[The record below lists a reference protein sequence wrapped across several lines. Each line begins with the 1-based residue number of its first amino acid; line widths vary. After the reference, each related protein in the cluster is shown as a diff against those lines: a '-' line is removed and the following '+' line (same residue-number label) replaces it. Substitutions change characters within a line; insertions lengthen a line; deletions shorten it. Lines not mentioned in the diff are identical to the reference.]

1 MATTKLDKDIKDPA
15 YRRFI
20 PDQVLTA
27 SQLNDVID
35 HFECQDRFTRIC
47 LNGVGI
53 ACGLEIT
60 YKKNKSIKV
69 AKGCAVTTDGDLVPF
84 PGAAFTHAK
93 PFVDVEA
100 KYGHFNGINLIELFT
115 EATNK
120 NKAKPLDTVANL
132 EDMVVV
138 LYLEYFCKAETPC
151 TSTDCDTQGEGQTAK
166 VRVLLIEKEDAKR
179 ISNKDNDPIFDAHN
193 NDKKFIDLPDVNFKK
208 VILKNTYLTRNRVQ
222 VISQDSN
229 TASYFR
235 LKDSY
240 RKAMQDTTV
249 IANLK
254 SGIDKLFTDFKVLL
268 DTDSV
273 GTKASTINAKITEL
287 FKLSSRNLPL
297 DIQYRYDL
305 LKDLI
310 DTYNEIK
317 CLLFDLRVVCCPEI
331 SSFPKHVL
339 LGELEPVEAFFQ
351 CRHKFYPSPI
361 IPHGKENFEKI
372 RTLILRIHFMLN
384 EYNVPGSTEMKVT
397 PSKKASNAL
406 GKRALPYYYKTSLN
420 LIKNWDYDKTKTY
433 KSDENLGYQ
442 SANLSESDAI
452 QNPLDYDLDDHD
464 FYRIEGHLGKDYRDA
479 IKDLDAIKTEKGLAF
494 EIKVLSIDETIDSIN
509 PNDYECEFEDI
520 NAVLKAWRAEQN
532 CLNAGVS
539 KFFSGF
545 SIKQQGEHKFYKLS
559 KRGRSTIRESASSD
573 TTETASTGRSVT
585 GAISDI
591 SSASVNQP
599 FSETTKKFLTSN
611 TAFTGFG
618 AVDTKAILGGF
629 KVLSGLKFYNLDTVV
644 LDNLEKDEDVLGSIV
659 DKAMREKPEGSAED
673 IVNLVK
679 AKIDEDEAIATW
691 DKDIKQVNLYH
702 TAEILAATKIASR
715 YIPNDIT
722 EIDPDRVDKY
732 NKTIKD
738 LCARVERFKK
748 NMTALLYKP
757 ETTYRRFGHEQQY
770 ELLLNQLSVNC
781 CSTAKMKSLLAEIE
795 IRKKKILEQKLLS
808 KFVEKHTGLE
818 HKAGVKPGGT
828 FVMVYKGG
836 IPKRRPIFPINPSFG
851 NVLGDAVI
859 NPNIGA
865 IRKPVT
871 NISAIRNLGNPVIK
885 ANLIGNIDLGS
896 VNPKISD
903 TLNLGNLI
911 NPNILDALKDRFILP
926 PISNISENT
935 VVADFTLP
943 YICCSDC
950 SPVAFIIPKTPI
962 SLRLPVDFVCLDE
975 DTKKIA
981 FEVSPSDGV
990 VTADVPSNLNG
1001 GVVQEDGKFMFD
1013 ANAVSESLH
1022 GTEIKFKVNDQF
1034 TDARITVFKK
1044 PDFDF
1049 VASDPVFFKDNTIA
1063 RVTFT
1068 VKDEKLPDNVT
1079 FEWDFGDD
1087 SLPDNSNEEN
1097 PKHVYQ
1103 LNLGDDG
1110 SQTFKVALTVTNGRC
1125 SHTVE
1130 HDITIAP
1137 VIFELNIADE
1147 ICLTSE
1153 ADGDTQI
1160 PFEITPEDATVKLA
1174 KPMEGLAIKEN
1185 NLIFQAGFK
1194 AFNVPIR
1201 FTINGQAVGTECIAR
1216 ISPQARIIL
1225 PPREKLVINAASDRI
1240 DVPFKIHN
1248 LNEFSEA
1255 TQTYAWDF
1263 GDGGKST
1270 LKNPRHIYRAP
1281 RDAQNGQVL
1290 SFEATLNVT
1299 SKVCGTK
1306 TFKTKVNIRVQRLI

>member
-1 MATTKLDKDIKDPA
+1 MATTKLDKEIKDPA
-15 YRRFI
+15 YRRFV

-47 LNGVGI
+47 LSGVGI
-53 ACGLEIT
+53 VCGLNVSYT
-60 YKKNKSIKV
+60 KNTSIKV
-69 AKGCAVTTDGDLVPF
+69 SKGCAVTTDGDLVPF
-84 PGAAFTHAK
+84 PGATFTHAK
-93 PFVDVEA
+93 IFDDVEA
-100 KYGHFNGINLIELFT
+100 KYGHFNGVNLMELFT
-115 EATNK
+115 KAADESN
-120 NKAKPLDTVANL
+120 AKPLNTIANL

-138 LYLEYFCKAETPC
+138 LYLEYFCKEETPC

-193 NDKKFIDLPDVNFKK
+193 NTKKLVDLPNVHLKK
-208 VILKNTYLTRNRVQ
+208 VVLKNTYITRNRVQ
-222 VISQDSN
+222 VIEQNSN

-240 RKAMQDTTV
+240 RKAMQDTAV

-273 GTKASTINAKITEL
+273 GTKASIINTKITSL

-339 LGELEPVEAFFQ
+339 LGELEPVEAYVQ

-361 IPHGKENFEKI
+361 IPHGKEKFEKI

-384 EYNVPGSTEMKVT
+384 EYNIPSSSATIKVT
-397 PSKKASNAL
+397 PSKKPSDEL

-420 LIKNWDYDKTKTY
+420 LIKNWDYDKTKKH

-479 IKDLDAIKTEKGLAF
+479 IKDLDTLKTEKGLAF
-494 EIKVLSIDETIDSIN
+494 DIKVLSIDETIENIN

-545 SIKQQGEHKFYKLS
+545 SLKQQGEHKFYKLS
-559 KRGRSTIRESASSD
+559 KQSRVVSRDSASTDAASSGR
-573 TTETASTGRSVT
+573 TATGTVSNISTASIKPTFSGSTRSFLASGTG
-585 GAISDI
+585 
-591 SSASVNQP
+591 
-599 FSETTKKFLTSN
+599 
-611 TAFTGFG
+611 FTGFG
-618 AVDTKAILGGF
+618 AIDTKAILGSF
-629 KVLSGLKFYNLDTVV
+629 KAFPGLKLYNLDTVV

-679 AKIDEDEAIATW
+679 TKIDEDETIATW
-691 DKDIKQVNLYH
+691 DADIKKVNLH
-702 TAEILAATKIASR
+702 HAAEILASTKIASR
-715 YIPNDIT
+715 FIPNDIT

-732 NKTIKD
+732 NTTIKD

-748 NMTALLYKP
+748 NMTSLLYKP

-770 ELLLNQLSVNC
+770 ALLLNQLSVNC
-781 CSTAKMKSLLAEIE
+781 CSAAKMKSLLAEIE

-808 KFVEKHTGLE
+808 KFVEKHSGLE

-836 IPKRRPIFPINPSFG
+836 IPKRSPIFPFNPSFG
-851 NVLGDAVI
+851 NVLSDAVI

-865 IRKPVT
+865 IRNPAI
-871 NISAIRNLGNPVIK
+871 NILPIRNLENPVIK
-885 ANLIGNIDLGS
+885 DSLTRNFDFTNI
-896 VNPKISD
+896 NPRITD
-903 TLNLGNLI
+903 RLDLGNLI
-911 NPNILDALKDRFILP
+911 NPNILDTLSDRFILP

-950 SPVAFIIPKTPI
+950 SPVAFIVPKTPI
-962 SLRLPVDFVCLDE
+962 SLRLPVDFVCLGE
-975 DTKKIA
+975 DTEKIA

-990 VTADVPSNLNG
+990 VTADVASGLNG
-1001 GVVQEDGKFMFD
+1001 GVIQEDGKYLFD
-1013 ANAVSESLH
+1013 ASAVSESLH

-1044 PDFDF
+1044 PNFDF
-1049 VASDPVFFKDNTIA
+1049 VASEPVFFKENTIA
-1063 RVTFT
+1063 RVNFN
-1068 VKDEKLPDNVT
+1068 VKDDELPDNVI
-1079 FEWDFGDD
+1079 FEWNFGDD
-1087 SLPDNSNEEN
+1087 SLPDNINEEN

-1110 SQTFKVALTVTNGRC
+1110 SQTFKVTLRVTNGRC

-1130 HDITIAP
+1130 HDVTIAP
-1137 VIFELNIADE
+1137 VIFELNIANE
-1147 ICLTSE
+1147 VCLTGGENS
-1153 ADGDTQI
+1153 DTQI
-1160 PFEITPEDATVKLA
+1160 PFEISPEDATVKLA
-1174 KPMEGLAIKEN
+1174 KPVERVTIKEN
-1185 NLIFQAGFK
+1185 NLIFQTGFK
-1194 AFNVPIR
+1194 AFNRPIR
-1201 FTINGQAVGTECIAR
+1201 FTVNGQAVSAECIAR
-1216 ISPQARIIL
+1216 INPQVRIIL
-1225 PPREKLVINAASDRI
+1225 PPAEKLVINAASDRI
-1240 DVPFKIHN
+1240 DVPFRMHN
-1248 LNEFSEA
+1248 VNEFSED
-1255 TQTYAWDF
+1255 TQAYEWTF
-1263 GDGGKST
+1263 GDGGTST
-1270 LKNPRHIYRAP
+1270 LKNPRHVYRAP
-1281 RDAQNGQVL
+1281 RNAENGQVL
-1290 SFEATLNVT
+1290 SFDVGLKIS
-1299 SKVCGTK
+1299 SKACGSK
-1306 TFKTKVNIRVQRLI
+1306 TFKTTVKIRVRRLI

>member
-1 MATTKLDKDIKDPA
+1 MGTTKLDKDINDPA
-15 YRRFI
+15 YRRFV

-47 LNGVGI
+47 LSGVGI

-60 YKKNKSIKV
+60 YNKNKSIKV
-69 AKGCAVTTDGDLVPF
+69 GKGCAVTTDGDLIPF
-84 PGAAFTHAK
+84 PGAIYSQAK
-93 PFVDVEA
+93 TYNDVEA
-100 KYGHFNGINLIELFT
+100 KYGHFNGVNLMELFT
-115 EATNK
+115 KASEEK
-120 NKAKPLDTVANL
+120 NTKPLNSIANL

-138 LYLEYFCKAETPC
+138 LYLEYFSKKETPC
-151 TSTDCDTQGEGQTAK
+151 TTTDCDTQGEGQTAK
-166 VRVLLIEKEDAKR
+166 VRVLLIDKDYAKR

-193 NDKKFIDLPDVNFKK
+193 NDKKFIDLPDVNLKK
-208 VILKNTYLTRNRVQ
+208 VVLKNTYLTRNRVQ

-254 SGIDKLFTDFKVLL
+254 SGINKIFTDFKVLL

-273 GTKASTINAKITEL
+273 GTKASTINSKITAL

-317 CLLFDLRVVCCPEI
+317 CLLFDLRVVCYPEI

-361 IPHGKENFEKI
+361 IPHGKEKLEKI

-384 EYNVPGSTEMKVT
+384 EYNIPSSSSEIKIT
-397 PSKKASNAL
+397 PSKKPSVEL
-406 GKRALPYYYKTSLN
+406 GKRAVPYYYKTSRN
-420 LIKNWDYDKTKTY
+420 LIKNWDYDKTIKY

-452 QNPLDYDLDDHD
+452 QNPLDYDLDAHN

-479 IKDLDAIKTEKGLAF
+479 IKDLDTIKTEKGLAF
-494 EIKVLSIDETIDSIN
+494 DVKVLSIDETIESIN

-545 SIKQQGEHKFYKLS
+545 SIKKQGEHKFYKLS
-559 KRGRSTIRESASSD
+559 KGGRATLRDSASND
-573 TTETASTGRSVT
+573 VTPTERPST
-585 GAISDI
+585 GAISHI
-591 SSASVNQP
+591 SSATFNQP
-599 FSETTKKFLTSN
+599 LFGSTRKILSSD
-611 TAFTGFG
+611 TAFGGFG
-618 AVDTKAILGGF
+618 TIDTKAILGSF
-629 KVLSGLKFYNLDTVV
+629 KTLHGLKLYNLDTVV
-644 LDNLEKDEDVLGSIV
+644 LDNLEKDDDVLGNIV

-679 AKIDEDEAIATW
+679 IKIDEDQDIANW
-691 DKDIKQVNLYH
+691 DADIKKVNLYH
-702 TAEILAATKIASR
+702 TAEILASTKIASR

-722 EIDPDRVDKY
+722 EIDPERVDKY
-732 NKTIKD
+732 NSTIKD
-738 LCARVERFKK
+738 LCSRVERFKK
-748 NMTALLYKP
+748 NMTSLLYKP
-757 ETTYRRFGHEQQY
+757 ETTYKRFGHEQQY
-770 ELLLNQLSVNC
+770 ALLLNQLSVNC
-781 CSTAKMKSLLAEIE
+781 CSAAKMKSLLAEIE

-836 IPKRRPIFPINPSFG
+836 IPKVKPVFPINPSFG
-851 NVLGDAVI
+851 NVFGNAVI

-865 IRKPVT
+865 IRNPVQ
-871 NISAIRNLGNPVIK
+871 NISPIRNFGSHVIK
-885 ANLIGNIDLGS
+885 DKLTRNIDLS
-896 VNPKISD
+896 NINPSIKDRLDID
-903 TLNLGNLI
+903 NLI
-911 NPNILDALKDRFILP
+911 NPNILEAIKDRFILP

-935 VVADFTLP
+935 VVADFMLP

-950 SPVAFIIPKTPI
+950 SPIAFIVPKTPI

-975 DTKKIA
+975 DTDKIA

-990 VTADVPSNLNG
+990 VTADVASGLNG
-1001 GVVQEDGKFMFD
+1001 GVIQEDGKYMFD

-1022 GTEIKFKVNDQF
+1022 GNEIKFKVNDQF

-1044 PDFDF
+1044 PNFDF
-1049 VASDPVFFKDNTIA
+1049 VASEPVFFKDNTIA
-1063 RVTFT
+1063 RVNFN
-1068 VKDEKLPDNVT
+1068 VKDDDLPDNVT
-1079 FEWDFGDD
+1079 FEWNFGDD
-1087 SLPDNSNEEN
+1087 SLPDNFNEEN

-1103 LNLGDDG
+1103 LKLGDDG
-1110 SQTFKVALTVTNGRC
+1110 SQTFKVALTVANGRC

-1130 HDITIAP
+1130 HDVTIAP
-1137 VIFELNIADE
+1137 VIFKLSIVNE
-1147 ICLTSE
+1147 ICLTGGE
-1153 ADGDTQI
+1153 NGDTVI

-1174 KPMEGLAIKEN
+1174 RSIERLLIKDN

-1194 AFNVPIR
+1194 AFNIPIR
-1201 FTINGQAVGTECIAR
+1201 FTVNGQAVGTECIAR

-1225 PPREKLVINAASDRI
+1225 PPADKLVINAASDRL
-1240 DVPFKIHN
+1240 DVPFRIHN
-1248 LNEFSEA
+1248 LNAFSEN

-1263 GDGGKST
+1263 GDGGKSS
-1270 LKNPRHIYRAP
+1270 LKNPRHVYKAP
-1281 RDAQNGQVL
+1281 RNAVNGQVL
-1290 SFEATLNVT
+1290 SFEAKLNIS